1 MKKINRLIST
11 ILLFLTSANCL
22 TMLAQGT
29 ETLHHWKAGETVS
42 AAEVDQFGQTRCFEA
57 VEIPDHIWEQMQ
69 GKTYKPNADI
79 GRKDLR
85 YLRLLHWDYDER
97 IHLGEMICNAAI
109 AHELV
114 DIFRQLYQAH
124 YPIQR
129 MVLPDNYG
137 ADDELQMRA
146 NNSSCFCYRAISG
159 TKKLSKHALG
169 LAVDLNTLY
178 NPYVG
183 MRNGKPFLEPSTAK
197 AYTDR
202 SKTFKY
208 KIDQNDLAYRL
219 FTSYGYTWG
228 GSWQTRKDY
237 QHFEKELSQATKPV
251 ILGDERFDFYLPLIK
266 EKKVALFSNHT
277 AMIRGRHL
285 VDHLVERGINV
296 TAIFSP
302 EHGFRGKADAG
313 ARVEDDVDEQ
323 TGVPI
328 LSLYGQNRQKN
339 LGPEAM
345 QTFDVL
351 LVDIQDVGLR
361 FYTYYVTMCHLID
374 ACSASSKEVIVL
386 DRPNPNG
393 HYVDGPILDMKLRS
407 GVGHLPIPVVHGLT
421 LGELAQMAIG
431 EKWLN
436 EGNNCKLT
444 VIPCLNYTHQ
454 THYALPVAP
463 SPNLPNMQAVY
474 LYPSLCPFEGTVVS
488 LGRGTDKPFQLYGH
502 PLMKGKYTF
511 SFTPRSVSG
520 ATRPPLLNQQ
530 CYGVDLST
538 LPYEKIWE
546 EKINLSYVIDAYQ
559 CLKAQGKAEG
569 FFTSFFDKLL
579 GQTYVREMIIEG
591 RSETEIRAR
600 WKQDVDQFKAK
611 RKKYL
616 LY

>member
-1 MKKINRLIST
+1 MNRLIST

-97 IHLGEMICNAAI
+97 IHLGEMVCNAAI

-137 ADDELQMRA
+137 ADDESQMRA
-146 NNSSCFCYRAISG
+146 NNSSCFCYRPISG

-219 FTSYGYTWG
+219 FTAYGYTWG

-285 VDHLVERGINV
+285 VDHLVERGINI

-313 ARVEDDVDEQ
+313 ARVEDEVDEQ

-520 ATRPPLLNQQ
+520 ATRPPLLDQQ